1 VSSDG
6 SVCGENLVRTVALV
20 RFSDPAH
27 LRLPRIGPVKVFGPT
42 RKVRRTLDLGRFH
55 IYSATMTER
64 VGRWTVSLTEVAA
77 ERHQAERS
85 RTNRHAV
92 PVGVD
97 RGIISFCVAAD
108 AHGSTPKP
116 PTFSTESA
124 LFVGDTHGDAG
135 WLKFVVL
142 PTTMKMGIS
151 TIIQVGDFDY
161 WPDSRKF
168 MQIVKTAREKFGVD
182 ILFIDGNHEHFT
194 KLDRD
199 VRAAQVVAGAAEGDR
214 DPVKLAPG
222 LVYLPRGSRVTVAGR
237 SVASVGGAASI
248 DRADRVEGK
257 SWFPEERISD
267 LDIGAVAARG
277 HADIL
282 ITHDAPS
289 GWTNPESSP
298 TVH

>member
-1 VSSDG
+1 
-6 SVCGENLVRTVALV
+6 VALI
-20 RFSDPAH
+20 RFSEPSH
-27 LRLPRIGPVKVFGPT
+27 LPLPKFGPVNLCGPT
-42 RKVRRTLDLGRFH
+42 RKVRRMLDLGRFH

-108 AHGSTPKP
+108 AHGSAPKP
-116 PTFSTESA
+116 PTLSTESA

-135 WLKFVVL
+135 WLKFAVL
-142 PTTMKMGIS
+142 PTTVKMGIS

-199 VRAAQVVAGAAEGDR
+199 VRAAQVGVGVAEGDR

-222 LVYLPRGSRVTVAGR
+222 LVSLPRGSRVTVAGR
-237 SVASVGGAASI
+237 GVACVGGAASI

-267 LDIGAVAARG
+267 LDIEAVAARG